1 MVPDKQTNSSGSG
14 TKQSA
19 SRTQLKSQF
28 VLAVTFVFGQG
39 IYRVYCWSAV
49 LILVEVM
56 NTRPN
61 LVSDKVTHLTSLT
74 ERQRQVAAL
83 ACQGLSNK
91 KIAEELGLAEGTVKI
106 HLNAIY
112 VRLDV
117 RSRTKL
123 IVRFGRTQA
132 IATKL
137 SLR

>member
-1 MVPDKQTNSSGSG
+1 VD
-14 TKQSA
+14 
-19 SRTQLKSQF
+19 
-28 VLAVTFVFGQG
+28 
-39 IYRVYCWSAV
+39 
-49 LILVEVM
+49 
-56 NTRPN
+56 TRPN
-61 LVSDKVTHLTSLT
+61 IISDNVTALTVLT

-83 ACQGLSNK
+83 ACQGFSNK
-91 KIAEELGLAEGTVKI
+91 KIAEELGLAEGTVKV

-137 SLR
+137 FLR